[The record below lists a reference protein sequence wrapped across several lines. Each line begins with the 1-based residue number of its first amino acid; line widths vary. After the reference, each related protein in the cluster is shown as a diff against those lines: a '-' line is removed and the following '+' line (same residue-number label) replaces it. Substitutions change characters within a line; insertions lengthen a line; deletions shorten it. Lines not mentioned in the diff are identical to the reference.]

1 MVRLRRQG
9 LTWMAIALTFGVV
22 GAQLKADA
30 PVPHQVLA
38 QRTVLSGFVQLVNT
52 PPKDKL
58 NFSYAVLYVDN
69 VGRSVTN
76 TLPLRFDLDTTQ
88 FPDGPHTLKVVLFD
102 TAGPIATL
110 PQEQVVVAN
119 TAQNTTKTPPAK
131 TAQAAPTNRLQVRKQ
146 SSTPTIYLDDTPLV
160 FEMAPFIDLG
170 RSMALLRPLLTA
182 AGGTL
187 VWQGNQGE
195 ATVNQHRLSFTLNE
209 ATALL
214 DGKPIV
220 LARPLTKIQDRIFA
234 PVTLWRDLFACDVEF
249 EAATRSV
256 RLHSLPKPTT
266 PTQ

>member
-1 MVRLRRQG
+1 M
-9 LTWMAIALTFGVV
+9 ALTLCVFG
-22 GAQLKADA
+22 AEAKADA
-30 PVPHQVLA
+30 PAPHQALA
-38 QRTVLSGFVQLVNT
+38 QRTVLSGFVQLVHN
-52 PPKDKL
+52 PPKDKMT
-58 NFSYAVLYVDN
+58 FSYAVLYVDN

-88 FPDGPHTLKVVLFD
+88 FPDGPHALKVVLFD

-110 PQEQVVVAN
+110 PQEQVVIAN
-119 TAQNTTKTPPAK
+119 AAQKTTGTPLVQAGL
-131 TAQAAPTNRLQVRKQ
+131 AAPTNRLQVRKQ

-170 RSMALLRPLLTA
+170 RSMALLRPLIAA

-209 ATALL
+209 ATARL
-214 DGKPIV
+214 DGNPII
-220 LARPLTKIQDRIFA
+220 LARPLTQIQDRVFA
-234 PVTLWRDLFACDVEF
+234 PVTLWRDLFACDVAF

-256 RLHSLPKPTT
+256 RLHSLPKPAT
-266 PTQ
+266 PSPTPVQ